1 MLVFR
6 LNLDELSLIF
16 LRYQRILLIF
26 KSELHP
32 RFVVEKNRC
41 AQRARLTYRP
51 VDFKMLRSKPIS
63 MPSFQPFNA
72 SSVEQVSFIATV
84 VRMVKGKHFWH
95 HADWLFRV
103 AVVAGAGA
111 PKHACNIKHAW
122 SSSSS
127 SSSSKR
133 SHPMGAKIQQLP

>member
-1 MLVFR
+1 MP
-6 LNLDELSLIF
+6 ELLTHFNAPF
-16 LRYQRILLIF
+16 L
-26 KSELHP
+26 
-32 RFVVEKNRC
+32 
-41 AQRARLTYRP
+41 
-51 VDFKMLRSKPIS
+51 
-63 MPSFQPFNA
+63 PFNA
-72 SSVEQVSFIATV
+72 GSVEQVSFIATV

-111 PKHACNIKHAW
+111 PEHACNIKHAW
-122 SSSSS
+122 S